1 MSTHG
6 SIRHL
11 SGLIAL
17 AFLGGLAARLFRC
30 LSLLFFASFCHTS
43 KQLLHNP
50 LKISIFA
57 RYFKGQ
63 PSGVGLYF
71 WNDMNDENNG
81 KFEKE
86 IGYENRF
93 IGYENKFINFHG
105 YSVLRLWL
113 NCKKCKVK
121 KWLKKQIKMLVF
133 NKIIFKNGREKSQ
146 KLDEK
151 WQKMGKNS
159 V

>member
-1 MSTHG
+1 
-6 SIRHL
+6 
-11 SGLIAL
+11 
-17 AFLGGLAARLFRC
+17 
-30 LSLLFFASFCHTS
+30 
-43 KQLLHNP
+43 
-50 LKISIFA
+50 
-57 RYFKGQ
+57 
-63 PSGVGLYF
+63 
-71 WNDMNDENNG
+71 MNDENNG

-105 YSVLRLWL
+105 YSVFTIVAKLQ
-113 NCKKCKVK
+113 KMQSE